1 MNSTWVQAG
10 TAFRTPANTKVGNCN
25 EETWTLLPD
34 GSVLTVEVKTPAAG
48 PFNNA
53 PKSAERYLPGTDV
66 WQQTGA
72 LPDVLTLTTVFD
84 SVSNTTISVDEIG
97 PAILLPSNG
106 AVIAFGATGHT
117 AIVTPNADPTQPGT
131 WAAGPDLPPIPGT
144 PPTTTWSCRRPG
156 C

>member
-1 MNSTWVQAG
+1 M
-10 TAFRTPANTKVGNCN
+10 
-25 EETWTLLPD
+25 
-34 GSVLTVEVKTPAAG
+34 LTVEVKTPAAG

-66 WQQTGA
+66 WQQAGA

-117 AIVTPNADPTQPGT
+117 AIYTPNADPPSRAPGPP
-131 WAAGPDLPPIPGT
+131 GRISPPIPGT